1 MRDTKQTTNKNV
13 TYIVIFTIMIIVV
26 ALLIIFI
33 PKLKNKDTS
42 SSNSSPDSVSVMST
56 EGSQDETISK
66 SIKNLTDVKFGSK
79 RKSISSYERNRKV
92 LRMVHTQLLQME
104 KLHILHTNSA
114 RRIHLNTLVHKFF
127 LLILTLYFSM
137 YLTKKVSFMKCV
149 YSMANFQRI
158 LMML

>member
-1 MRDTKQTTNKNV
+1 MRDTKQTTNKNI

-79 RKSISSYERNRKV
+79 RKSISSYEKKKV

-149 YSMANFQRI
+149 YSMGNFQRI

>member
-1 MRDTKQTTNKNV
+1 MLSLAVNV
-13 TYIVIFTIMIIVV
+13 NLF
-26 ALLIIFI
+26 LLM
-33 PKLKNKDTS
+33 K
-42 SSNSSPDSVSVMST
+42 
-56 EGSQDETISK
+56 
-66 SIKNLTDVKFGSK
+66 
-79 RKSISSYERNRKV
+79 RNRKV

-104 KLHILHTNSA
+104 KSHILHTNSA

-149 YSMANFQRI
+149 YSMGNFQRI

>member
-1 MRDTKQTTNKNV
+1 MRDTKQTTNKNI

-79 RKSISSYERNRKV
+79 RKSISSYEKKQKV
-92 LRMVHTQLLQME
+92 RSLSAAVLQFPSY
-104 KLHILHTNSA
+104 IQ
-114 RRIHLNTLVHKFF
+114 I
-127 LLILTLYFSM
+127 
-137 YLTKKVSFMKCV
+137 
-149 YSMANFQRI
+149 QREEST
-158 LMML
+158 

>member
-1 MRDTKQTTNKNV
+1 MRDTKQTTNKNI

-79 RKSISSYERNRKV
+79 RKSISSYEKKQKGTQ
-92 LRMVHTQLLQME
+92 MVHTQLLQME
-104 KLHILHTNSA
+104 KSHILHTNSA
-114 RRIHLNTLVHKFF
+114 RRIH
-127 LLILTLYFSM
+127 
-137 YLTKKVSFMKCV
+137 
-149 YSMANFQRI
+149 RI
-158 LMML
+158 LWCTSSSY

>member
-1 MRDTKQTTNKNV
+1 MRDTKQTTNKNI

-79 RKSISSYERNRKV
+79 RKSISSYEKKQKGTQDGSYAASSDGKV
-92 LRMVHTQLLQME
+92 AYLTYKFSE
-104 KLHILHTNSA
+104 KN
-114 RRIHLNTLVHKFF
+114 HLNTLVHKFF

-149 YSMANFQRI
+149 YSMGNFQRI

>member
-1 MRDTKQTTNKNV
+1 MRDTKQTTNKNI

-79 RKSISSYERNRKV
+79 RKSISSYEKKQKA
-92 LRMVHTQLLQME
+92 HK
-104 KLHILHTNSA
+104 KLA
-114 RRIHLNTLVHKFF
+114 
-127 LLILTLYFSM
+127 
-137 YLTKKVSFMKCV
+137 
-149 YSMANFQRI
+149 
-158 LMML
+158 